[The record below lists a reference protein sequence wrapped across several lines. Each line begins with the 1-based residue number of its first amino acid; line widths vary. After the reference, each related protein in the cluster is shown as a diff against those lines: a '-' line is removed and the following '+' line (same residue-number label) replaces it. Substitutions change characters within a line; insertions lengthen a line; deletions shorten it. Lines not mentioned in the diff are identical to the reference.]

1 MTSLAYIPL
10 WIFVFSLPWERL
22 LVLPGVAII
31 ARVTGALALSL
42 ALLAVV
48 VTGRFRR
55 WHVFHFAALL
65 FWLWAGLTLFIYHSG
80 ERLPAK
86 YWTYGQLLLVVWM
99 IWEIAP
105 TVRRQRGLLT
115 AYVFGAYI
123 AAFGTIMLYRREA
136 GALRRF
142 AVGGADP
149 NDLAMVL
156 ALSIPMAWYLAM
168 TYTQPLLKWACR
180 AYLPIGIVSGLI
192 TTIVATILG
201 LLAGYYRGWVDAVIA
216 RTLDVIWS
224 LPVLLFGIAL
234 GVSLAV
240 GGLKIGPLE
249 LSGGSIWVPIF
260 VICVFTVPYM
270 ARPLRGEVLALSEK
284 EFVEAAVAQGAGPRR
299 VMFAE
304 ILPNLASTII
314 VFFTLNVANNML
326 FEAAL
331 SFLGAGVQPPN
342 SSWGSMISIGEEL
355 LTTQPL
361 LALIPGTMILL
372 TVLSLNIVGDG
383 LRDALDPRS
392 KVRLEAHAGTA
403 EPEGAS
409 V

>member
-1 MTSLAYIPL
+1 METVTADERGPWRLALGRFLRNRVAVAFLVLFFLIVLFVLAAPLWANHVAHTGPNETHTLQKLHVGGETREVVTPAGLPIGPQWFEAGGKFFLGADSRLGRDEMVRLMYGGRTSL
-10 WIFVFSLPWERL
+10 F
-22 LVLPGVAII
+22 
-31 ARVTGALALSL
+31 
-42 ALLAVV
+42 
-48 VTGRFRR
+48 
-55 WHVFHFAALL
+55 
-65 FWLWAGLTLFIYHSG
+65 
-80 ERLPAK
+80 
-86 YWTYGQLLLVVWM
+86 
-99 IWEIAP
+99 
-105 TVRRQRGLLT
+105 
-115 AYVFGAYI
+115 
-123 AAFGTIMLYRREA
+123 
-136 GALRRF
+136 
-142 AVGGADP
+142 
-149 NDLAMVL
+149 
-156 ALSIPMAWYLAM
+156 
-168 TYTQPLLKWACR
+168 
-180 AYLPIGIVSGLI
+180 IGIVSALI
-192 TTIVATILG
+192 TTLAAIVLG

-216 RTLDVIWS
+216 RVLDVLWS

-234 GVSLAV
+234 GVSLAL

-249 LSGGSIWVPIF
+249 IAGGSVWIPIF
-260 VICVFTVPYM
+260 VISIFTVPYM

-284 EFVEAAVAQGAGPRR
+284 EFVEAAVAQGAGPLR

-314 VFFTLNVANNML
+314 VFFALNIANNML

-361 LALIPGTMILL
+361 LAIIPGAMILL

-392 KVRLEAHAGTA
+392 KVELEARTGMVEL

-409 V
+409 I